1 MLEEN
6 VQNLKNY
13 SLPIPCSSV
22 FLGMQKGRVVQS
34 TGSWYKVDLGEEV
47 IQSRL
52 PGRFRL
58 EGKEVTNPIAVGDW
72 VDVSIND
79 DGSGTIEEI
88 HERENYITRQATHGR
103 KGEHILVSNLDIAF
117 VVQSIKQPKLKEG
130 FIDRFLVTC
139 EAYEVPAG
147 IIINKLD
154 LANKR
159 DQGFIEDLQSLYEEL
174 GYKVFTTN
182 AHNSDSLYSLREE
195 LADKTSVFI
204 GPSGVGKT
212 SLLNSIDPSFSEKTA
227 EVSSY
232 SNKGKHTTTFAKLIR
247 LSNGGYL
254 ADTPGIRE
262 FGLFNIEPWEL
273 SLYFPEML
281 EPRKKCKFNT
291 CTHLHEPNCG
301 VMEAFE
307 QGKIDAGRY
316 DSYIKMLESL

>member
-1 MLEEN
+1 
-6 VQNLKNY
+6 
-13 SLPIPCSSV
+13 
-22 FLGMQKGRVVQS
+22 MQKGRIIQS
-34 TGSWYKVDLGEEV
+34 TGSWYKVDLGNEIV
-47 IQSRL
+47 QSRL

-72 VDVSIND
+72 VDITVGK
-79 DGSGTIEEI
+79 DGSGNIEKI
-88 HERENYITRQATHGR
+88 HQRDNYITRQATHGR
-103 KGEHILVSNLDIAF
+103 RGEQILVSNLDIAF

-147 IIINKLD
+147 IIVNKMD
-154 LANKR
+154 LVSENGEAFVEELKN
-159 DQGFIEDLQSLYEEL
+159 LYEGF
-174 GYKVFTTN
+174 GYKFFSTSATEP
-182 AHNSDSLYSLREE
+182 NSLKTLNEE
-195 LADKTSVFI
+195 LSDKTSVFI

-212 SLLNSIDPSFSEKTA
+212 SLLNTIDPNFSEKVG
-227 EVSSY
+227 EISSF
-232 SNKGKHTTTFAKLIR
+232 SNKGKHTTTFAKLIK
-247 LSNGGYL
+247 LSNGGFL

-281 EPRKKCKFNT
+281 EPRRECKFNT
-291 CTHLHEPNCG
+291 CTHLHEPSCG

-316 DSYIKMLESL
+316 DSYIKILESLQTIN